1 MRSLISHLQFTIRLL
16 LKSPGFTFPAVLI
29 LGLGIGANTAIFSL
43 VNGVLLKPLPYPKAD
58 RIMDIYETVP
68 GFNKFTVDYP
78 DYLDFSREQRSFDSL
93 AAFRRDSFTITG
105 RGEPGLVSGVYT
117 SGSLFQTFGRPFLLG
132 SPFVDTEGKPETRLV
147 VVISER
153 LWRAKF
159 QQDPNALGS
168 TLPLNGRG
176 FEIVGVT
183 PPQANEQGAIDVYLP
198 LAFYPYF
205 HVFETNRGGHV
216 LNVVGR
222 LKDPVTPEV
231 ARAELEAINQRL
243 KAQYPATSTGVGVGL
258 IPYLDSVVGDY
269 SASLWLLETTV
280 GCLLLIT
287 CANVANLLLA
297 RFQERRREVSIRAAL
312 GASRKR
318 LFSQLLLETLVLTLG
333 GGILGLVLAF
343 WGVRVIKLLC
353 PVDIPRFQE
362 IAVDNGALIFVLS
375 ITVCTALIAGVLPAL
390 ASSGADLA
398 PALAASGQRTGTAGP
413 LRQKKQ
419 AYLVA
424 GQVALTFV
432 LLTAACLLLRSYQIL
447 HDAPL
452 GFEPRH
458 ILTGDIYLRSSK
470 YSDTAKC
477 RAALDAI
484 LEKLRR
490 LPGVSGAALN
500 DDLPFKGR
508 GAMAFGVAG
517 QPDPEPGQEPTMEPQ
532 LISGDYFSVLGIP
545 LLRGRTFGNQDQRGK
560 ERVVIISKSI
570 ADHLFKGQDPIG
582 KQLDDLADK
591 VGATRGFYTIVG
603 VVPDVEHNSPESQ
616 RASFQAYFPYP
627 QDPDPTDAVALLLSS
642 EQDPTGILPAVR
654 KAIASIDPDLPFA
667 NAASFDQL
675 VENAYASRRLS
686 MLVVSL
692 FSGGALLLASVGL
705 YAVLSYSV
713 SQRRREI
720 GVRIALGAEAQNILR
735 LVVFEG
741 LRICIIGILLGAS
754 AALILS
760 HFIQGLLYKVSG
772 TDPVTLLTAAGVLC
786 LAALAACLFPAFR
799 ATRVSPILA
808 LRE

>member
-1 MRSLISHLQFTIRLL
+1 MRSLISHLRYTVRLL
-16 LKSPGFTFPAVLI
+16 LKSPSFTVPAVLI

-43 VNGVLLKPLPYPKAD
+43 LNGVLLKPLPYPKAD

-68 GFNKFTVDYP
+68 GFAKFTVDYP
-78 DYLDFSREQRSFDSL
+78 DYLDFSREQRSFDSV
-93 AAFRRDSFTITG
+93 AAFRRDSLTITG

-117 SGSLFQTFGRPFLLG
+117 SASLFQAFGRPFLLG
-132 SPFVDTEGKPETRLV
+132 SPFADTDGKSETRPV

-153 LWRAKF
+153 LWRTKF

-168 TLPLNGRG
+168 NLSLNGRG
-176 FEIVGVT
+176 FEIIGVT
-183 PPQANEQGAIDVYLP
+183 PPEAGEQGGIDVYLP

-205 HVFETNRGGHV
+205 RFLETNRGAHV

-222 LKDPVTPEV
+222 LKDTVTLQL
-231 ARAELEAINQRL
+231 ARTELEAINQRL
-243 KAQYPATSTGVGVGL
+243 RAQYPATNTGVGVGL
-258 IPYLDSVVGDY
+258 IPYLDSAVSDY
-269 SASLWLLETTV
+269 SASLWLLEATV

-312 GASRKR
+312 GAGRKR
-318 LFSQLLLETLVLTLG
+318 LFIQLLSETLVLTLV

-343 WGVRVIKLLC
+343 WGIHLIKLLC
-353 PVDIPRFQE
+353 PLDIPRFQA
-362 IAVDNGALIFVLS
+362 IAVDNRALIFVLS

-390 ASSGADLA
+390 ASSNADLA
-398 PALAASGQRTGTAGP
+398 LALAESGQRSGTAGP

-432 LLTAACLLLRSYQIL
+432 LLTVACLLLRSYQIL

-452 GFEPRH
+452 GFDPRH
-458 ILTGDIYLRSSK
+458 VLTGDIYLRSSK
-470 YSDTAKC
+470 YSDTAKS

-484 LEKLRR
+484 LDKLRR

-508 GAMAFGVAG
+508 SVQAFGVAG
-517 QPDPEPGQEPTMEPQ
+517 QPDPEPGHEPTMEPQ
-532 LISGDYFSVLGIP
+532 LISGEYFSVLGIR
-545 LLRGRTFGNQDQRGK
+545 LLRGRTFGNQDQLDK
-560 ERVVIISKSI
+560 EKVVIISESL
-570 ADHLFKGQDPIG
+570 ADHFFKGQDPIG
-582 KQLDDLADK
+582 KQLDDLGDT

-603 VVPDVEHNSPESQ
+603 VVPDVEHETPDSQ
-616 RASFQAYFPYP
+616 HASFQAYFPYP
-627 QDPDPTDAVALLLSS
+627 QDPDPTDAVTLLLSV

-654 KAIASIDPDLPFA
+654 KAIASIDPDLPFS
-667 NAASFDQL
+667 NVDCFDQL

-692 FSGGALLLASVGL
+692 FSGGALLLVTVGL

-713 SQRRREI
+713 SQRGREI

-735 LVVFEG
+735 LVIFQG
-741 LRICIIGILLGAS
+741 LRICIIGILLGAF

-760 HFIQGLLYKVSG
+760 HFIQGLLYNVSG
-772 TDPVTLLTAAGVLC
+772 ADPVILLTAAGLLC

-799 ATRVSPILA
+799 ATRVNPIQV